1 MSADRKKEINDQIN
15 SLRKELNE
23 LEKVE
28 KDRYQNEEREK
39 YEKNIKGKSFY
50 KEGNDFIYL
59 IKPRDLGKNFEFH
72 AYCSVPC
79 DVFAIHMDSKN
90 SERLFSNEFK
100 DNRLDSLT
108 NVMDETKFVELKN
121 KILSLISERLDKLI

>member
-1 MSADRKKEINDQIN
+1 MSTDRKKEINAQID

-23 LEKVE
+23 LKKEDE
-28 KDRYQNEEREK
+28 DRYQNEQRNE

-59 IKPRDLGKNFEFH
+59 IKPRDLSKDFKFH
-72 AYCSVPC
+72 LYCSIPC

-90 SERLFSNEFK
+90 PERLFSNEFK
-100 DNRLDSLT
+100 EDRLDSLT
-108 NVMDETKFVELKN
+108 NVMDETKFTELKN
-121 KILSLISERLDKLI
+121 KILSLISERLDKFI